1 MYLSVK
7 LSGGLCNK
15 LHCLFSACEIAIER
29 RMTLVEPCFGW
40 RRPVLFSDI
49 FDIDWF
55 VERMRPYSGEV
66 PIMISRSR
74 ILPSDTVIPNPIG
87 LWEWSERVLG
97 SQRANGRIP
106 EDSMSIR
113 VLQALRL
120 KQEYRDLL
128 ERVPRYPVGI
138 HMRIEDDWRSY
149 AQTKQ
154 VPKEE
159 QLYVPTQR
167 IVQMIK
173 ESGILKSDDK
183 NMFFTSGQEHAETQ
197 RLFHQAGI
205 LGSYYYNPDF
215 EYEAN
220 AAINFYILAGC
231 ERFIGHSRSSFSN
244 LITLYRSLNWKEG
257 SDYIYNLGGRIIKR
271 TDRGLYPE
279 AEKSV
284 VRS

>member
-49 FDIDWF
+49 FDMDWF
-55 VERMRPYSGEV
+55 VERMRPYSGDV
-66 PIMISRSR
+66 PIMIARSR
-74 ILPSDTVIPNPIG
+74 VLPSDTVIPNPIG

-106 EDSMSIR
+106 EDAMSIR

-149 AQTKQ
+149 SQTKQ
-154 VPKEE
+154 VPKGE
-159 QLYVPTQR
+159 QLYIPTQR
-167 IVQMIK
+167 IVQMMRNEKMSVQK
-173 ESGILKSDDK
+173 EL
-183 NMFFTSGQEHAETQ
+183 FFTSGQDHGVIQ
-197 RLFHQAGI
+197 RLFHQADI
-205 LGSYYYNPDF
+205 LGSCYYNPDF
-215 EYEAN
+215 EYEVN
-220 AAINFYILAGC
+220 AAINFYILVGC

-244 LITLYRSLNWKEG
+244 LITLYRSLNGKEG
-257 SDYIYNLGGRIIKR
+257 SDYIYNFDGRIIQR

-279 AEKSV
+279 AAKSV